1 MKCRIRFNS
10 TLKSL
15 LVMTLSPLLLVGGI
29 FWDILNGIEKG
40 LRPLYKVRFRNV
52 KPYSDRDFIKAM
64 YEC

>member
-1 MKCRIRFNS
+1 
-10 TLKSL
+10 
-15 LVMTLSPLLLVGGI
+15 MTLSPLLLVGGI